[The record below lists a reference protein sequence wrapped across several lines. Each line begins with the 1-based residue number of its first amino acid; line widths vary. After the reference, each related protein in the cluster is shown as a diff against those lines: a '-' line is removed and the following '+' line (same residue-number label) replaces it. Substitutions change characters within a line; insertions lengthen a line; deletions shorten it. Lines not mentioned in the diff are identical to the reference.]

1 MPLEDFVERRHRTVF
16 IYSMKRRGKR
26 VFGPNPGLAQE
37 RREQRRFVDQAS
49 EEVRANVEL
58 VRLQGT
64 FNTLVGVTL
73 AVGTACALYLGVSHV
88 REGRLTHVIVY
99 TWAEFSV
106 EPEGEITVGDDSIL
120 VGPVFMCAGRI
131 SVGRRVV
138 ISYQVTIADSDFHP
152 LDRASRRADAIAAA
166 PAGGVRPR
174 APLESRPVVIED
186 DVWIGI
192 GAIVLKGVR
201 LGRGAR
207 IAAGAVVTRD
217 VPEGATVAG
226 NPARVARPENA
237 P

>member
-1 MPLEDFVERRHRTVF
+1 MDLKEITGEWDYRSLPANVQLGAGCFIERKESF
-16 IYSMKRRGKR
+16 RRFR
-26 VFGPNPGLAQE
+26 STRQPGL
-37 RREQRRFVDQAS
+37 
-49 EEVRANVEL
+49 
-58 VRLQGT
+58 RLGS
-64 FNTLVGVTL
+64 N
-73 AVGTACALYLGVSHV
+73 
-88 REGRLTHVIVY
+88 VIVY

-106 EPEGEITVGDDSIL
+106 EPEGEITVGDDAVL

-152 LDRASRRADAIAAA
+152 LDRASRRKDALANAR
-166 PAGGVRPR
+166 GGDPRLRP
-174 APLESRPVVIED
+174 PVESRPVVIED

-201 LGRGAR
+201 IGRGAR

-226 NPARVARPENA
+226 NPARTADPENA
-237 P
+237 S